1 MTPTSEE
8 NAMTATLAVYGRL
21 GRAPRQI
28 DTKGQPMVVT
38 TLAAKLSKD
47 SDTPTWFS
55 VAAFGRQGE
64 DLLRHEQG
72 DLVAVSGRLQL
83 REYETREG
91 EQRSELSVTAD
102 SIVSARTVRPGG
114 GRRKVGGTHG
124 HEDVK
129 DARQALDGGPEEG
142 AGGGL
147 GGPPF

>member
-1 MTPTSEE
+1 
-8 NAMTATLAVYGRL
+8 MTATLAVYGRL

-114 GRRKVGGTHG
+114 RKRIGGRHDAQEVAQ
-124 HEDVK
+124 
-129 DARQALDGGPEEG
+129 ARQALDRGEEG
-142 AGGGL
+142 TPEGL
-147 GGPPF
+147 DGAPF